1 VMCTGV
7 TCLVSGT
14 KTSETVHLSAN
25 NIVQGASTN
34 STSKTFHTVI
44 NG

>member
-1 VMCTGV
+1 
-7 TCLVSGT
+7 VSDT

-34 STSKTFHTVI
+34 SRSITNHRVI
-44 NG
+44 KG